1 MNGKTLLSQL
11 VEKLDVHQ
19 VYLSEIGPGRIFTYM
34 RPMLIRF
41 AEMRVALDT
50 ETGEQANAIARR
62 LAEIMPTNA
71 TYSDDRAIAW
81 LSNLIEDAHFPPLVA
96 KLNRFFY
103 TTTTFNL

>member
-1 MNGKTLLSQL
+1 
-11 VEKLDVHQ
+11 
-19 VYLSEIGPGRIFTYM
+19 M

-62 LAEIMPTNA
+62 LAEIMPRTA

-81 LSNLIEDAHFPPLVA
+81 LSNFDRRRSLFAFGGQAQSILVHNHDLQA
-96 KLNRFFY
+96 IADEF
-103 TTTTFNL
+103 